1 MHIRHMESHLRRNI
15 NFPLIIVSGK
25 YFDIL
30 SVFVISLPVFIRSTG
45 LHERSKVPAE
55 VFLEVIVTVK
65 LPQETTP

>member
-1 MHIRHMESHLRRNI
+1 MHIRHKESHLRRNI

-45 LHERSKVPAE
+45 LHED
-55 VFLEVIVTVK
+55 
-65 LPQETTP
+65 

>member
-45 LHERSKVPAE
+45 LEAIGSKGKAFVYAMS
-55 VFLEVIVTVK
+55 LT
-65 LPQETTP
+65 